1 MPIRNPTGWMW
12 AEACELMARAERMQ
26 RQFFRLSEPNHGT
39 PVWEPPVDVF
49 EDERLVVV
57 VVALP
62 GVIAQHIDVQ
72 VEEHGVVVRARR
84 QMPAASRGRRV
95 HRLEIP
101 YGVFERR
108 VTLPET
114 RVEAAGYEVADGCL
128 VVRLR
133 KV

>member
-1 MPIRNPTGWMW
+1 MSIRNPTGWMW
-12 AEACELMARAERMQ
+12 GEACELIARAERMQ
-26 RQFFRLSEPNHGT
+26 RQFFRLSAPGRGD
-39 PVWEPPVDVF
+39 PVWEPPADVF

-62 GVIAQHIDVQ
+62 GVIAQHIEVEVQ
-72 VEEHGVVVRARR
+72 AQGVVVRARR
-84 QMPAASRGRRV
+84 QMPPASRGRRV

-128 VVRLR
+128 IVRLR